1 MNTTQKPISS
11 SSPVMTG
18 KNPPTTAE
26 GFLRSLVMKML
37 ILSNKK
43 FMFSCFD
50 EISIQKKYVRIMSI
64 YKKNSKKTKD
74 LLYNSLRIIHF
85 LFISEQVFTKFQ

>member
-1 MNTTQKPISS
+1 MNTTPKPTSS
-11 SSPVMTG
+11 FSFIATG

-43 FMFSCFD
+43 FLFSCFD
-50 EISIQKKYVRIMSI
+50 EISIQKKYVRIVSI
-64 YKKNSKKTKD
+64 YKKLSKKTKD
-74 LLYNSLRIIHF
+74 LLYNSLRISSF
-85 LFISEQVFTKFQ
+85 FFISEQIPAKL